1 MKVTQIIGKKVLDGQ
16 VNEVGKIQDI
26 DIDLK
31 EKTINSITI
40 STNELSL
47 RKVTFDITTDVISE
61 IGDYVLLNV
70 PKSEIIPNT
79 KKSEEVSDVEIVN
92 PEELED

>member
-1 MKVTQIIGKKVLDGQ
+1 MKVTQIIGKKVLDGK
-16 VNEVGKIQDI
+16 VNEIGKIQDI

-31 EKTINSITI
+31 EEKINSITI
-40 STNELSL
+40 NTNEISL

-70 PKSEIIPNT
+70 PKSEIIPDT

-92 PEELED
+92 PKELED